1 VSAAGR
7 FSGKAGLLLAA
18 ACLALAGSVHGAVNS
33 VASLADPLDNNGGGA
48 RAEGMGSAFVG
59 VADDAET
66 LLWNPAG
73 LGLLPTAELELDH
86 NSWIAGILQETGI
99 ITFPAGELGGFG
111 LDADYVNY
119 GTLNSYD
126 ENGNQTGVYSPY
138 RFGLG
143 AGWGK
148 ELLPGFSAG
157 LSLNGST
164 QDIDGSSYSDLSG
177 NLGALWCPMPN
188 LRIGLAYNNLGTQ
201 VAGYALDS
209 SLNGGASYRFDLTQ
223 NNRLLLTGA
232 ASWEPQGVNRLQVG
246 AEDTIQSTLALRI
259 GYQDNLATTD
269 ISGLAGLSAGLG
281 LILGGLTVD
290 YAFVPYGDLGDSNRI
305 SLGYKFG
312 P

>member
-7 FSGKAGLLLAA
+7 LAKKSGLLMAAAWLGLAA
-18 ACLALAGSVHGAVNS
+18 AAHGAVSS
-33 VASLADPLDNNGGGA
+33 VASLANPLDNNGGGA

-66 LLWNPAG
+66 MLWNPAG
-73 LGLLPTAELELDH
+73 LALLPTTEMELDH
-86 NSWIAGILQETGI
+86 NSWVGGILQETGVVTI
-99 ITFPAGELGGFG
+99 PAGDLGGFG
-111 LDADYVNY
+111 VDADYINY
-119 GTLNSYD
+119 GTLASYD
-126 ENGNQTGVYSPY
+126 SNGNPLGDYSPY

-157 LSLNGST
+157 LSVNGST
-164 QDIDGSSYSDLSG
+164 QNIDGSNYSDLSG
-177 NLGALWCPMPN
+177 DLGALWCPIPN
-188 LRIGLAYNNLGTQ
+188 LRVGLAYINLGTQ

-209 SLNGGASYRFDLTQ
+209 ALNGGASYRFDLTE
-223 NNRLLLTGA
+223 NNRLLLAGSA
-232 ASWEPQGVNRLQVG
+232 AWEPQGVNRLQVG

-259 GYQDNLATTD
+259 GYEDSLASTD
-269 ISGLAGLSAGLG
+269 ITGMTGLSAGLG

-290 YAFVPYGDLGDSNRI
+290 YAFLPYGDLGVSNRI